1 MDPFLSDRRARW
13 HPVDTLCFPYVAT
26 SPPPASLHHHEIPST
41 SPGALRPRFA
51 PRSRTWTT
59 PPARRAPPEEFCFW
73 FGYFWISGKSELPHA
88 VIMIG
93 TTREK
98 PVKLRTRT
106 GESISAM
113 QLSLKKTMGE
123 EKEDADDEDERPLIG
138 M

>member
-13 HPVDTLCFPYVAT
+13 HPVGTLCFPYVAT

-41 SPGALRPRFA
+41 
-51 PRSRTWTT
+51 RTARWDPACARIQGRAT
-59 PPARRAPPEEFCFW
+59 PPARRAPQWGVLFW

-106 GESISAM
+106 GESINAM

-123 EKEDADDEDERPLIG
+123 EKEDADDEDERPLIE